1 MSKNLNFF
9 LTALVATIFL
19 GWGINVSQENLED
32 FFYAQISQPFVE
44 ISLVKIPPKSQ
55 KPKPELQIE
64 SALSVKINKFGKQKV
79 VFRKDAVRSLPIASL
94 TKLMTGLIVLENTT
108 QDDFN
113 FSRAITISK
122 EAANQNDVPVYGNLK
137 QGEVFT
143 VKKLLRLMLAYSSN
157 DAAFALSDIVDNKGF
172 IERMNQKAKDLGI
185 ENTYFVNSSGL
196 DPQDPKQIPNYST
209 SQDLMTLAK
218 YILVKYPLI
227 FELSLSQEPYPTQ
240 NGLSDLSLPEEQRFI
255 GGKTGYTEKAGG
267 CMLSIIQDEKQNH
280 FINVIL
286 GTDSPIDRVKEM
298 QKLID
303 WLNT

>member
-64 SALSVKINKFGKQKV
+64 SALSVKINKFGKQRV

-94 TKLMTGLIVLENTT
+94 TKLMTGLIVLENTP

-172 IERMNQKAKDLGI
+172 IEKMNQKTKDLGL

-209 SQDLMTLAK
+209 SQDLITLAK
-218 YILVKYPLI
+218 YILEKYPLI

-240 NGLSDLSLPEEQRFI
+240 NGISDLSLPEEQRFI

-286 GTDSPIDRVKEM
+286 GTDSPKERIQEM

>member
-32 FFYAQISQPFVE
+32 FFYAQISQHFVE
-44 ISLVKIPPKSQ
+44 ISLVKIPPNSQ
-55 KPKPELQIE
+55 KPKPELQLE

-79 VFRKDAVRSLPIASL
+79 LFRKDAVRSLPIASL
-94 TKLMTGLIVLENTT
+94 TKLMTGLIVLENTP

-113 FSRAITISK
+113 LSRAITISK
-122 EAANQNDVPVYGNLK
+122 EASNQNDVPVYGYLK

-172 IERMNQKAKDLGI
+172 IERMNQKAKDLGL

-218 YILVKYPLI
+218 YILEKYPLI
-227 FELSLSQEPYPTQ
+227 FELSLNQEPYPTQ